1 MANKNLLGRRKKR
14 EENGESG
21 GGQGREGGNV
31 DIWKTASKLNISS
44 ASCKNDLRVVRM
56 DLECYFCPQNS

>member
-1 MANKNLLGRRKKR
+1 MANKNLLGRRKKC
-14 EENGESG
+14 EENGETG

-31 DIWKTASKLNISS
+31 DVWKTASKLNISS